1 MRFLGDF
8 AHRPCHQKHE
18 HRTHLLALA
27 LHDVIHDCIEQH
39 DLGLH
44 ELTKLT
50 FKCLHG
56 FRNGRLNGGDG
67 IGHIFVEEPSRRRYN
82 LCKFNDLLE

>member
-1 MRFLGDF
+1 MGFFIDF
-8 AHRPCHQKHE
+8 AYGPCHQKHE
-18 HRTHLLALA
+18 HWAHLLALT
-27 LHDVIHDCIEQH
+27 LHDVIHDRIEQH
-39 DLGLH
+39 DFGLH
-44 ELTKLT
+44 ELAKFA

-67 IGHIFVEEPSRRRYN
+67 IGHNFGEEPSRRRYN